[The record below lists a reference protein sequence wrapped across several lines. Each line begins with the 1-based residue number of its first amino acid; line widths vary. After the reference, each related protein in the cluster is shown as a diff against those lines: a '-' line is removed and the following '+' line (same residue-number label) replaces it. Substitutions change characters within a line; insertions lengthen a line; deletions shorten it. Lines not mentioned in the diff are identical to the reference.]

1 MASACDPESYRL
13 ASAGCEGKS
22 GQGEA
27 WGTEGG
33 TEDYDGHIDDYYSL
47 YRHDNCPADLHYL
60 SYPCMRPPGPPR
72 VVPSPSSSPL
82 HKGQHDAAAG
92 AAGAAAAG
100 GATAGAAATS
110 TATSTASGGGAGGAG
125 GAEEA
130 SPYAHYADFYRLVL
144 DESLGAVEGAYERVT
159 NPSGAGGGAK
169 RGAVLA
175 VGSGLGGVGLVMD
188 QWEPFRDVSRIV
200 CADLVTWH
208 TEAAKMRV
216 GPKVSP
222 RVSFDVADVTN
233 MRESSS
239 GGSESSESS
248 GSGGSSGSG
257 SGGAISKGPTGDT
270 ASYADGTFSFV
281 CDEVAL
287 SHLRGEY
294 RHLLAPAAREMK
306 RVVREDGIVV
316 LSG

>member
-27 WGTEGG
+27 GGAEGGTEGG
-33 TEDYDGHIDDYYSL
+33 GAEDYDGHIDDYYSL

-60 SYPCMRPPGPPR
+60 SYPCIRPPGPPR

-82 HKGQHDAAAG
+82 RGGPHDAAA
-92 AAGAAAAG
+92 AAAA
-100 GATAGAAATS
+100 AAATS
-110 TATSTASGGGAGGAG
+110 TATSTASGGGPG

-130 SPYAHYADFYRLVL
+130 SRYAHYADFYRVVL

-159 NPSGAGGGAK
+159 NPSGVDGGSR

-200 CADLVTWH
+200 CADLVKWH
-208 TEAAKMRV
+208 TEAAQMRV

-233 MRESSS
+233 MRGSSS
-239 GGSESSESS
+239 GSSGSSSSSGSSESS
-248 GSGGSSGSG
+248 GSSG
-257 SGGAISKGPTGDT
+257 SGGGAIPNGDTAPYT